1 MFFGRIFESELMST
15 GAPQI
20 QLAVWV
26 IAFLAGP
33 STMAPILMSKKYVWL
48 VNNPQALHRSMEAD
62 RTLALMLS
70 MIATGLITLVIWEGV
85 FPDRRDGRILGVL
98 PVRLRTFVVARLAA
112 LMALFAMLVI
122 AMTAFS
128 SLAFGAVN
136 ATFGGAGGFYG
147 RTLSHFAA
155 AAGLEASVFFG
166 IIALQCALLNTV
178 GILVAQRLAVLLQIA
193 LVVGVLQ
200 MPLLLPLLSMPN
212 APAWAPVIG
221 LGMCAMTL
229 VFYGASYRRMMRLA
243 LEGTGASTARRSI
256 LHRLTPLAAS
266 ITAFSPPARGVCAF
280 ALRTVVRSRRH
291 RMILAGWVGLAV
303 AIVASTLLPMV
314 VRGGWNALDTPRPA
328 LLAAPLVFIA
338 LTLAGMRMLFAIPSE
353 IRANWTVRTQQPMPI
368 RQALDG
374 AVSALLACAIPAV
387 LVAWISATLLWGPRV
402 GAIHGVFCASLAF
415 VLAQIL
421 AMGLDKVPFT
431 CTYAPGKARF
441 VRLWPVYLSLFS
453 FYTYTMA
460 TLEATLLSG
469 RGIYVGLAAI
479 LALGAVAAYERH
491 RRAAAVPDLQF
502 EGEPLETLTVLTLQP
517 RSPAL

>member
-1 MFFGRIFESELMST
+1 MFFGRIFESELMPS

-33 STMAPILMSKKYVWL
+33 STVAPILMSKKYVWL
-48 VNNPQALHRSMEAD
+48 VNNPQALHGSMEAD
-62 RTLALMLS
+62 RTLALVLS

-112 LMALFAMLVI
+112 LMVLFAMLVI

-128 SLAFGAVN
+128 SLAFGAIN
-136 ATFGGAGGFYG
+136 ATFGGTGGFIG

-166 IIALQCALLNTV
+166 IVALQCALLNTV
-178 GILVAQRLAVLLQIA
+178 GVRVAQRLAVLLQIA

-200 MPLLLPLLSMPN
+200 MPLLLPLVSMPQ

-221 LGMCAMTL
+221 LGMCATTL
-229 VFYGASYRRMMRLA
+229 LLYGASYRRMMRLA
-243 LEGTGASTARRSI
+243 LEGTGASTARRSV
-256 LHRLTPLAAS
+256 LQRLVPLAAS

-280 ALRTVVRSRRH
+280 ALRTVVRSRHH
-291 RMILAGWVGLAV
+291 RMLLAGWVGLAV
-303 AIVASTLLPMV
+303 AIVASTVLPIL
-314 VRGGWNALDTPRPA
+314 VRGGWNALDTPRPT
-328 LLAAPLVFIA
+328 LLAVPLVFIA

-353 IRANWTVRTQQPMPI
+353 IRANWTVRTQQPVPI

-374 AVSALLACAIPAV
+374 ATSALLACAIPPV
-387 LVAWISATLLWGPRV
+387 LLAWISATVLWGPRA
-402 GAIHGVFCASLAF
+402 GIIHGVFCAALAF
-415 VLAQIL
+415 LLAQLL

-441 VRLWPVYLSLFS
+441 VKLWPVYLTAFS
-453 FYTYTMA
+453 FYTYTTA
-460 TLEATLLSG
+460 SLEASFLPG
-469 RGIYVGLAAI
+469 RGIYVALATI
-479 LALGAVAAYERH
+479 IVVGAAAAYERH
-491 RRAAAVPDLQF
+491 RRASEVPDLQF
-502 EGEPLETLTVLTLQP
+502 QGEPMETLTVLSVQ
-517 RSPAL
+517 S